1 MCDVADSIL
10 LDRLR
15 TILGVAAERSPSFAH
30 PTPEYVRFERPPVVE
45 AVAPIEIEPHRRIEG
60 KVKYYEYGVVSVE
73 LELQFE
79 LEWPSLVEQSSRW
92 IAGPGAEDR
101 AMKIIRQRLQLVA
114 PALVK
119 PYENQLT
126 EDYYIVHL
134 REASGAGGGPATAAE
149 LLALHGGEIAQIV
162 RGETTALSDAERQE
176 VLQSSISYYP
186 TDLLVPGWTAALIY
200 DTVEGAAPTIQLL
213 EYANTQLLEFRH
225 YDAVLTQVLK
235 GVYRSLDKGGG
246 FLSRWKLARE
256 AERLNALRLEVT
268 ELTERIDNAIKF
280 LSDMFYARLYRLA
293 ATKVGVPDYRNL
305 VDQKL
310 RTAGELYE
318 FMVGKFHQARGF
330 VLELGVV
337 IILIIELIFLFKR
350 QADVRG
356 KRSSAEPPKKD
367 RSAELF
373 RLLEHSAAF
382 NFSQH
387 SHSTS
392 SLI

>member
-1 MCDVADSIL
+1 VSAE
-10 LDRLR
+10 LDL
-15 TILGVAAERSPSFAH
+15 P
-30 PTPEYVRFERPPVVE
+30 
-45 AVAPIEIEPHRRIEG
+45 
-60 KVKYYEYGVVSVE
+60 
-73 LELQFE
+73 FE
-79 LEWPSLVEQSSRW
+79 LDWGSLVEQSSRW
-92 IAGPGAEDR
+92 IAGPVAVDC
-101 AMKIIRQRLQLVA
+101 AMKLIRQRLQLVA

-134 REASGAGGGPATAAE
+134 REASGMGGGPATAAE

-225 YDAVLTQVLK
+225 YDTVLTQVLE

-268 ELTERIDNAIKF
+268 ELTERIDNSIKF

-293 ATKVGVPDYRNL
+293 ATKVGVSDYRNL
-305 VDQKL
+305 VDEKL
-310 RTAGELYE
+310 RTAGELYQ
-318 FMVGKFHQARGF
+318 FMVEKFNHARGF
-330 VLELGVV
+330 VLELVVV
-337 IILIIELIFLFKR
+337 IILIIELVFLF
-350 QADVRG
+350 RG
-356 KRSSAEPPKKD
+356 K
-367 RSAELF
+367 
-373 RLLEHSAAF
+373 
-382 NFSQH
+382 
-387 SHSTS
+387 TT
-392 SLI
+392 

>member
-1 MCDVADSIL
+1 MFDVADSIL

-15 TILGVAAERSPSFAH
+15 TILAVPAERIPSFAH

-45 AVAPIEIEPHRRIEG
+45 AIAPIEIEPHRRIEG

-73 LELQFE
+73 LDLPFE
-79 LEWPSLVEQSSRW
+79 LEWGSLVEQSSRW
-92 IAGPGAEDR
+92 IAGPGVVDR
-101 AMKIIRQRLQLVA
+101 AMKLIRQRLQLVA
-114 PALVK
+114 PALLK
-119 PYENQLT
+119 PYANQLT

-149 LLALHGGEIAQIV
+149 LLALHGAEIAQIV

-186 TDLLVPGWTAALIY
+186 TDLLVPVWTASLIY

-225 YDAVLTQVLK
+225 YDAVLTQVLE

-268 ELTERIDNAIKF
+268 ELTERIDNSIKF

-293 ATKVGVPDYRNL
+293 ATKVGVSDYRNL

-318 FMVGKFHQARGF
+318 FMVEKFHQARGF
-330 VLELGVV
+330 VLELVVV
-337 IILIIELIFLFKR
+337 IILIIELIFLF
-350 QADVRG
+350 RG
-356 KRSSAEPPKKD
+356 KTA
-367 RSAELF
+367 
-373 RLLEHSAAF
+373 
-382 NFSQH
+382 
-387 SHSTS
+387 
-392 SLI
+392 

>member
-15 TILGVAAERSPSFAH
+15 TILDVSATRSPSFAH

-45 AVAPIEIEPHRRIEG
+45 AVAPIEIEPHRHIEG

-79 LEWPSLVEQSSRW
+79 SEWGSLVDQSSRW
-92 IAGPGAEDR
+92 IAGPGIEDR
-101 AMKIIRQRLQLVA
+101 AMQLIRQRLQRIA
-114 PALVK
+114 PALLN
-119 PYENQLT
+119 PYESYLT
-126 EDYYIVHL
+126 EDYYIVHV
-134 REASGAGGGPATAAE
+134 REASGTGGGPATGAE

-162 RGETTALSDAERQE
+162 RGESTALSDTERQE
-176 VLQSSISYYP
+176 ILQSSLSYYP
-186 TDLLVPGWTAALIY
+186 TDLLVPGWTAALVY
-200 DTVEGAAPTIQLL
+200 DTEEGAAPTIQLL

-225 YDAVLTQVLK
+225 YDAVLTRVLQ

-246 FLSRWKLARE
+246 FLSHWKLARE

-268 ELTERIDNAIKF
+268 ELTERIDNSIKF

-293 ATKVGVPDYRNL
+293 ANKVGVSDYRNL

-310 RTAGELYE
+310 RTAGELYQ
-318 FMVGKFHQARGF
+318 FMVERFQHSRGF

-337 IILIIELIFLFKR
+337 IILIIELVFLF
-350 QADVRG
+350 RG
-356 KRSSAEPPKKD
+356 K
-367 RSAELF
+367 
-373 RLLEHSAAF
+373 
-382 NFSQH
+382 
-387 SHSTS
+387 T
-392 SLI
+392 